1 MCIPIMKLP
10 NGYGSVYKLHGNRRK
25 PYAVRITVSC
35 QKDQKGKKHWKYQY
49 LGYYRTQREGL
60 NALAQFHVSYQD
72 VMNQNLQ
79 TDPGICPITFEK
91 VFSAWSAEHFPKVSA
106 SNIRGYQASY
116 ALCSPLYS
124 MPFIL
129 IRKQH
134 LQQVVDTCEKN
145 YPSLKK
151 LKILFALLYKY
162 ALENDICD
170 KDYSQYVDIHQYRH
184 QNPNALKRQ
193 PFNRKERLLLWKQA
207 SYDEYASIVLML
219 IYSGC
224 RISEL
229 LELKKEHVNLK
240 KGWFDITNS
249 KTDAGV
255 RKVPIAKKVLPFFKC
270 WMEKNSC
277 IYLLSTPEG
286 KHLTYPNYYT
296 CYWKPLMKK
305 LNMSGHRPHDTRHT
319 FITLLTTVGT
329 DDKIIKKIVGH
340 KGSSVTESVY
350 THFDIVQLAKAID
363 RID

>member
-1 MCIPIMKLP
+1 MCLTIMKLP

-35 QKDQKGKKHWKYQY
+35 QKDQTGKKHWKYQY

-60 NALAQFHVSYQD
+60 NALAQFHISHQSSISQD
-72 VMNQNLQ
+72 EQPEHTMSS
-79 TDPGICPITFEK
+79 ITFEK
-91 VFSAWSAEHFPKVSA
+91 VFAAWSAEHFPKVSA

-116 ALCSPLYS
+116 TLCNSLYS
-124 MPFIL
+124 MPFIF

-162 ALENDICD
+162 ALENDICN
-170 KDYSQYVDIHQYRH
+170 KDYSQYVDIHQYRY

-193 PFNRKERLLLWKQA
+193 PFNSKERLRLWKCA
-207 SYDEYASIVLML
+207 AHDEYASIVLML

-224 RISEL
+224 RIGEL
-229 LELKKEHVNLK
+229 LNLKKEQVNLK
-240 KGWFDITNS
+240 ESWFDIISS

-255 RKVPIAKKVLPFFKC
+255 RRVPIAKRILPFFRY
-270 WMEKNSC
+270 WMDKGSGSF
-277 IYLLSTPEG
+277 LLSTPEG
-286 KHLTYPNYYT
+286 KHLTYPNYYA
-296 CYWKPLMKK
+296 CYWKPLMQK
-305 LNMSGHRPHDTRHT
+305 LDMTEHRPHDTRHT
-319 FITLLTTVGT
+319 CITLLTAVGI
-329 DDKIIKKIVGH
+329 DDKIIKRIVGH

-350 THFDIVQLAKAID
+350 THFDIAQLSNAINQ
-363 RID
+363 IE